1 MSEKTK
7 NDQIATDK
15 LPILD
20 PATLSEMNEMAANG
34 GPRAMVA
41 AREAVVDI
49 LELDSPKAEFATR
62 GPEGELKRTTVLD
75 IGAAATGRNTVAI
88 ASYDQVLDDVRV
100 PDHR

>member
-1 MSEKTK
+1 MAENTNKAP
-7 NDQIATDK
+7 IATDK

-20 PATLSEMNEMAANG
+20 AATLSEMNEMAANG

-41 AREAVVDI
+41 AREAAVDI
-49 LELDSPKAEFATR
+49 LGLESPKDEFATR
-62 GPEGELKRTTVLD
+62 GPEGELKRTTILD
-75 IGAAATGRNTVAI
+75 IGATATGRNTVAI